1 MVEYAV
7 GADIIDAV
15 LMRLAGA
22 GINSTRTQ
30 FACVVHTNC
39 TDPMCGLIDAGTI
52 YRAGKVVQAIKFLSA
67 GTAEQVENIIANVK
81 FERGI
86 L

>member
-7 GADIIDAV
+7 GVDIIDAV
-15 LMRLAGA
+15 LMRLAEA
-22 GINSTRTQ
+22 GIASTRTQ

-39 TDPMCGLIDAGTI
+39 KDPICGLVDAGTV
-52 YRAGKVVQAIKFLSA
+52 YRAGRVVQAIKFISA
-67 GTAEQVENIIANVK
+67 GTTEQVENIISNVK